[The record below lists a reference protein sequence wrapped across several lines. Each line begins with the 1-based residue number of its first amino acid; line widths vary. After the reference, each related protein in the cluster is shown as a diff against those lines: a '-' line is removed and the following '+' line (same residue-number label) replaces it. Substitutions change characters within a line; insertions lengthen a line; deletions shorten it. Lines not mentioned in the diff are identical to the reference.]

1 MVDESDLRRGRKTA
15 NALWGNAA
23 SVLVGDFL
31 YSRSFQLMVELDDM
45 RIMRILADTTNTIA
59 EGEVLQL
66 LNIGNADVDE
76 AAYLAV
82 IERKT
87 AVLFAAA
94 TELGGILG
102 GLPDDQVAALRR
114 YGMELGYAF
123 QIADDLLDYV
133 SDADTLGKNIGDD
146 LAEGKPTLP
155 LIYALAEGQRRSR
168 RKSLRHAIE
177 HGGLDSLDR
186 IIASIRDS
194 GALERT
200 RERALAHAQAA
211 REALAALPASRPSR
225 CAGGPGRLFGATR
238 VLTTRA
244 RTQRAGAVRG
254 FGAPAGNPSF
264 PRERWHGRC
273 QSARI
278 VAMSRPPYPAC
289 VFLLAAALLPRHC
302 RRSAAS
308 YRYDTEHSQM
318 LFSISHNG
326 YSRLVRSTAHSHG
339 LAALRSG
346 RLESGRHRAG
356 HRHGR
361 PGHGRCRLE
370 QGGVQ
375 AAPARLRT
383 VPAARTSSAPASSA
397 RTIAMAC
404 FTGS

>member
-1 MVDESDLRRGRKTA
+1 MNSIPADAPPPADFAQVRDLAAHDMQRVDALIRRRLASDVVLINQIADHIIASGGKRLRPMLHVLAAGAAGYSGEHHTKLAAIIEFIHTSTLLHDDVVDESDLRRGRKTA

-66 LNIGNADVDE
+66 LNIGNADVNE

-102 GLPDDQVAALRR
+102 GLPEDQVQALRR

-123 QIADDLLDYV
+123 QIADDLLDYT
-133 SDADTLGKNIGDD
+133 SDAGTLGKNIGDD

-155 LIYALAEGQRRSR
+155 LIYALEKAAPDLAR
-168 RKSLRHAIE
+168 SLRHAIE

-200 RERALAHAQAA
+200 QERAVGHATAA
-211 REALAALPASRPSR
+211 RQALQCLAPSAHRDALAALADYS
-225 CAGGPGRLFGATR
+225 
-238 VLTTRA
+238 VQ
-244 RTQRAGAVRG
+244 RT
-254 FGAPAGNPSF
+254 F
-264 PRERWHGRC
+264 
-273 QSARI
+273 
-278 VAMSRPPYPAC
+278 
-289 VFLLAAALLPRHC
+289 
-302 RRSAAS
+302 
-308 YRYDTEHSQM
+308 
-318 LFSISHNG
+318 
-326 YSRLVRSTAHSHG
+326 
-339 LAALRSG
+339 
-346 RLESGRHRAG
+346 
-356 HRHGR
+356 
-361 PGHGRCRLE
+361 
-370 QGGVQ
+370 
-375 AAPARLRT
+375 
-383 VPAARTSSAPASSA
+383 
-397 RTIAMAC
+397 
-404 FTGS
+404 

>member
-1 MVDESDLRRGRKTA
+1 MQRVDTLIRHRLSSDVVLINQIADHIIASGGKRLRPMLHVLSAAAAGYRGEQHIKLAAVIEFIHTSTLLHDDVVDESDLRRGRKTA

-102 GLPDDQVAALRR
+102 GLPAEQVAALRR

-155 LIYALAEGQRRSR
+155 LIYALKNASPEQAQ
-168 RKSLRHAIE
+168 SLRHAIE

-186 IIASIRDS
+186 IIAAIRDS

-200 RERALAHAQAA
+200 HERAVMHADAAHRALDHLPPSAYRDA
-211 REALAALPASRPSR
+211 LSALADYS
-225 CAGGPGRLFGATR
+225 
-238 VLTTRA
+238 V
-244 RTQRAGAVRG
+244 
-254 FGAPAGNPSF
+254 
-264 PRERWHGRC
+264 ERK
-273 QSARI
+273 
-278 VAMSRPPYPAC
+278 
-289 VFLLAAALLPRHC
+289 F
-302 RRSAAS
+302 
-308 YRYDTEHSQM
+308 
-318 LFSISHNG
+318 
-326 YSRLVRSTAHSHG
+326 
-339 LAALRSG
+339 
-346 RLESGRHRAG
+346 
-356 HRHGR
+356 
-361 PGHGRCRLE
+361 
-370 QGGVQ
+370 
-375 AAPARLRT
+375 
-383 VPAARTSSAPASSA
+383 
-397 RTIAMAC
+397 
-404 FTGS
+404 

>member
-1 MVDESDLRRGRKTA
+1 MTTIPADAIRTTDFAAVRALAAADMQRVDTLIRHRLSSDVVLINQIADHIIASGGKRLRPMLHVLSAAAAGYRGDQHIKLAAVIEFIHTSTLLHDDVVDESDLRRGRKTA

-155 LIYALAEGQRRSR
+155 LIYALKNASPEQAQ
-168 RKSLRHAIE
+168 SLRHAIE

-186 IIASIRDS
+186 IIAAIRDS

-200 RERALAHAQAA
+200 HERAVTHADAA
-211 REALAALPASRPSR
+211 RRALDHLPPSAYRDALSALADYS
-225 CAGGPGRLFGATR
+225 
-238 VLTTRA
+238 V
-244 RTQRAGAVRG
+244 
-254 FGAPAGNPSF
+254 
-264 PRERWHGRC
+264 ERK
-273 QSARI
+273 
-278 VAMSRPPYPAC
+278 
-289 VFLLAAALLPRHC
+289 F
-302 RRSAAS
+302 
-308 YRYDTEHSQM
+308 
-318 LFSISHNG
+318 
-326 YSRLVRSTAHSHG
+326 
-339 LAALRSG
+339 
-346 RLESGRHRAG
+346 
-356 HRHGR
+356 
-361 PGHGRCRLE
+361 
-370 QGGVQ
+370 
-375 AAPARLRT
+375 
-383 VPAARTSSAPASSA
+383 
-397 RTIAMAC
+397 
-404 FTGS
+404 

>member
-1 MVDESDLRRGRKTA
+1 MTTMPADAALPADFARVRELAAGDMQRVDALIRSRLASDVVLINQIADHIIASGGKRLRPMLHVLAAGAAGYAGEQHIKLAAVIEFIHTSTLLHDDVVDESDLRRGRKTA

-94 TELGGILG
+94 TELGAILG
-102 GLPDDQVAALRR
+102 GLPENQVAAMRE
-114 YGMELGYAF
+114 YGMQLGYAF

-155 LIYALAEGQRRSR
+155 LIYALQNAGDEQRQ
-168 RKSLRHAIE
+168 SLRHAIE
-177 HGGLDSLDR
+177 HGGLDSLER

-200 RERALAHAQAA
+200 HERALVHARAAHH
-211 REALAALPASRPSR
+211 ALAALPPS
-225 CAGGPGRLFGATR
+225 P
-238 VLTTRA
+238 
-244 RTQRAGAVRG
+244 
-254 FGAPAGNPSF
+254 
-264 PRERWHGRC
+264 
-273 QSARI
+273 
-278 VAMSRPPYPAC
+278 
-289 VFLLAAALLPRHC
+289 C
-302 RRSAAS
+302 RNA
-308 YRYDTEHSQM
+308 
-318 LFSISHNG
+318 
-326 YSRLVRSTAHSHG
+326 
-339 LAALRSG
+339 LAAL
-346 RLESGRHRAG
+346 ADYA
-356 HRHGR
+356 
-361 PGHGRCRLE
+361 
-370 QGGVQ
+370 VQ
-375 AAPARLRT
+375 RR
-383 VPAARTSSAPASSA
+383 
-397 RTIAMAC
+397 
-404 FTGS
+404 F